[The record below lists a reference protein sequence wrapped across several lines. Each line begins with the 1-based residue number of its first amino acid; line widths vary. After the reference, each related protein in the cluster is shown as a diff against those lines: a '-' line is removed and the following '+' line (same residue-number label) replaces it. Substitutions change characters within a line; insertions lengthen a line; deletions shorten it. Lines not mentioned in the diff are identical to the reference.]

1 MQEELKRGD
10 VPKAIQC
17 YMNETEASEEE
28 ARQYIR
34 TLISQTWKKLNEAH
48 ELAAHPFPKIFVMCA
63 MNLARMAQCM
73 YQHGDGHGG
82 NNSTTKNHIMALL
95 FESIPP
101 AYTHSSAKKGTTPW
115 STTETNS

>member
-10 VPKAIQC
+10 VPKSIQC
-17 YMNETEASEEE
+17 YMNETKASEEE

-34 TLISQTWKKLNEAH
+34 ILISQTWKKLNEAH
-48 ELAAHPFPKIFVMCA
+48 ELAAHPFPEIFVMCA

-101 AYTHSSAKKGTTPW
+101 VYRRSSTKKGTPLW
-115 STTETNS
+115 STIETNS